1 MTRKLLITLWNSNV
15 APRFDHSPEVIVV
28 TFKADRS
35 VENTKSI
42 VLAHPSTDELCNL
55 ILKEDIDTVIC
66 GGIELEILEYLTWK
80 KVRVIDS
87 VMGPWDR
94 ILDYF
99 KSESLKPGAILF
111 DRPERIFHG
120 K

>member
-1 MTRKLLITLWNSNV
+1 MTRRLLITLWNSHV
-15 APRFDHSPEVIVV
+15 APRFDHCPEAIVV
-28 TFKADRS
+28 AFNADRS

-66 GGIELEILEYLTWK
+66 GGIEQEILEYLTWK

-94 ILDYF
+94 VLDYF
-99 KSESLKPGAILF
+99 KADSLDSGAILF
-111 DRPERIFHG
+111 DRPERKINE